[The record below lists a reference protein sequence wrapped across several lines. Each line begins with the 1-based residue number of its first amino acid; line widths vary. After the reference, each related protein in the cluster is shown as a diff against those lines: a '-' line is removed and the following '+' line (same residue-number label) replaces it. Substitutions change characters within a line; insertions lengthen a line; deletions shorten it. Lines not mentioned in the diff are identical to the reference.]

1 MNLVSTIM
9 QFLTPMITNKI
20 ASSLG
25 INNSLAT
32 TAIGALIPAILAGLA
47 GKAGTP
53 AGASALADVLGKQ
66 DPGMLGSFAGMLG
79 GAGQNALI
87 TNGTTALSGLLG
99 GSSTNALAGAVSKFA
114 GVDSGISSNLLGML
128 APVLLGQLA
137 QTQKS
142 SGLDAG
148 GLAKLLDGQKGN
160 IAAALPAGFAD
171 LLKGS
176 GLLDSVAGQMKAAAP
191 AAPAAPKMEMPKMPA
206 MPDAPSFNWMP
217 WAAGA
222 AGLLALFWAFG
233 GSNKPAPV
241 PAAVEK
247 AAAPAAPAAAPA
259 VSAAQ
264 AMDEAKKIFG
274 GLTGALGN
282 VKDAATAQAALP
294 QLTASSTALDG
305 FSKLAAGFTPDTK
318 TQIKALVAATMP
330 QLSPLVDT
338 VLKIPGAEAILKPVL
353 DAIMSKMTGLSKI

>member
-1 MNLVSTIM
+1 MNIVSTVM

-66 DPGMLGSFAGMLG
+66 DPGLLGSFAGMLG

-87 TNGTTALSGLLG
+87 TNGTSALSGLLG
-99 GSSTNALAGAVSKFA
+99 GSSTNALAGAVAKFA
-114 GVDSGISSNLLGML
+114 GVDSGISSNLIGML
-128 APVLLGQLA
+128 APVVVGSLA

-148 GLAKLLDGQKGN
+148 GLAKMLDGQKGN
-160 IAAALPAGFAD
+160 IAAALPAGFGD

-176 GLLDSVAGQMKAAAP
+176 GLLDSVAGQMRTAAP
-191 AAPAAPKMEMPKMPA
+191 SAPKVEMPKMPS

-233 GSNKPAPV
+233 GGNNKPAPL

-259 VSAAQ
+259 AASATQ

-274 GLTGALGN
+274 GLTGTLGN
-282 VKDAATAQAALP
+282 IKDAATAQAALP

-305 FSKLAAGFTPDTK
+305 FSKLAASFAPDTK

-330 QLSPLVDT
+330 QLSPMVDT